1 MKRQKLSESIGK
13 TAIHLVFI
21 VYSLACIIPLLL
33 ILSISISNEQELLKN
48 GYSIIPSKI
57 DFSAYIYIFRSPTEI
72 LNAYGITSFV
82 TLVGTAVSIFIGSMI
97 AYVLSQ
103 REFKYR
109 NAITF
114 FIFFTMLFNGGLVP
128 WYILIRNYLNLE
140 NTVWALIV
148 PSLVSPYYILILR
161 TFFSKI
167 PASLVE
173 SAKLDG
179 AKDFYIYSSIIIPLS
194 KPALAT
200 VGLFTAL
207 GYWNDWWHCLMFID
221 KYNMNSLQY
230 LLQRI
235 MRNIDYLYSAINTG
249 VITIKLSDLPT
260 ESMRMAMVIM
270 AAGPMLFLLTFLQK
284 YFVKGLTIGAIK
296 G

>member
-1 MKRQKLSESIGK
+1 MVQRTLSEKIGMK
-13 TAIHLVFI
+13 LVHLVF
-21 VYSLACIIPLLL
+21 VFYSTACIIPLLL
-33 ILSISISNEQELLKN
+33 VFSISISNEQELLKH
-48 GYSIIPSKI
+48 GYSLIPRKI
-57 DFSAYIYIFRSPTEI
+57 DFAAYSYIFRNPTEI
-72 LNAYGITSFV
+72 LNAYGIT
-82 TLVGTAVSIFIGSMI
+82 TLVTVTGTSIALFIGTMI
-97 AYVLSQ
+97 AFALSR

-109 NAITF
+109 GYITF
-114 FIFFTMLFNGGLVP
+114 YIFFIMLFNGGIVP
-128 WYILIRNYLNLE
+128 WYILIRNYLDLD
-140 NTVWALIV
+140 NTVWALIL

-167 PASLVE
+167 PGSLVE

-179 AKDFYIYSSIIIPLS
+179 ASEFHIYRTIILPLS

-200 VGLFTAL
+200 IGLFTAL
-207 GYWNDWWHCLMFID
+207 GYWNDWYLCLMFID
-221 KYNMNSLQY
+221 KYNMNNLQY

-235 MRNIDYLYSAINTG
+235 MRNVDFLYTAINTG
-249 VITIKLSDLPT
+249 VITIKLSDIPT
-260 ESMRMAMVIM
+260 ESMRMAMLIL

>member
-1 MKRQKLSESIGK
+1 M
-13 TAIHLVFI
+13 
-21 VYSLACIIPLLL
+21 
-33 ILSISISNEQELLKN
+33 
-48 GYSIIPSKI
+48 
-57 DFSAYIYIFRSPTEI
+57 
-72 LNAYGITSFV
+72 NAYGIT
-82 TLVGTAVSIFIGSMI
+82 TLVTFVGTTVSIFICSMI

-103 REFKYR
+103 RGFKFR
-109 NAITF
+109 SAVTF
-114 FIFFTMLFNGGLVP
+114 FIFFTMLFNGGVVP

-140 NTVWALIV
+140 NTVWALIL

-167 PASLVE
+167 PDSLVE

-179 AKDFYIYSSIIIPLS
+179 AKDFYIYSSIILPLS

-235 MRNIDYLYSAINTG
+235 MRNIDYLYTAINTG
-249 VITIKLSDLPT
+249 VITIKMSDLPT